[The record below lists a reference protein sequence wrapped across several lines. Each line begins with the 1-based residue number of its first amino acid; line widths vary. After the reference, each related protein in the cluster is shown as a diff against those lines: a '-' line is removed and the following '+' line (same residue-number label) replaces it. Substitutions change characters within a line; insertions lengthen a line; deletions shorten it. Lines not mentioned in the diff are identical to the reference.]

1 MLRELHL
8 TGNPDA
14 DKLLNDDPFALLVG
28 MLLDQQY
35 PMEHAF
41 SGPLKIAN
49 RMDGFDLHKIAAT
62 DLETFVELSVTPPAI
77 HRYGG
82 SMARRVH
89 ALAQEIIEKYDGETA
104 NIWLSGRPKPDGA
117 EVLKRLAGAARI
129 RRAEGEDLPG
139 PARQAAR
146 RGPEG
151 LARGRGQLRRPRL
164 PPLHRRRHRRRLPR
178 RGPLLQEGRK
188 GSREGLIGATVG
200 PGLLQAG
207 RGSQC
212 GMSLVLTRFPAKS
225 AVRTYGCY
233 GRWEERG
240 WISGIWIAGPARCSG
255 KS

>member
-1 MLRELHL
+1 MGGMLRELHL

-62 DLETFVELSVTPPAI
+62 DLETFVELCVTPPAI

-89 ALAQEIIEKYDGETA
+89 ALAQDIIEKYDGDVA

-117 EVLKRLAGAARI
+117 EVLKRLKA
-129 RRAEGEDLPG
+129 LPG
-139 PARQAAR
+139 FGEQKAKIFLALLGKQRGVAPKGWREAAGSYGDR
-146 RGPEG
+146 
-151 LARGRGQLRRPRL
+151 
-164 PPLHRRRHRRRLPR
+164 
-178 RGPLLQEGRK
+178 
-188 GSREGLIGATVG
+188 GSRRSIADVTDAT
-200 PGLLQAG
+200 
-207 RGSQC
+207 
-212 GMSLVLTRFPAKS
+212 SLAEVRSFKKAAK
-225 AVRTYGCY
+225 A
-233 GRWEERG
+233 
-240 WISGIWIAGPARCSG
+240 AA
-255 KS
+255 KA

>member
-1 MLRELHL
+1 MLRELQL

-62 DLETFVELSVTPPAI
+62 DLETFVELCVTPPAI

-117 EVLKRLAGAARI
+117 EVLSRLKA
-129 RRAEGEDLPG
+129 LPG
-139 PARQAAR
+139 FGEQKAKIFLALLGKQRGVAPKGWREAAGHYGDRGSR
-146 RGPEG
+146 RSI
-151 LARGRGQLRRPRL
+151 ADVTDAAS
-164 PPLHRRRHRRRLPR
+164 
-178 RGPLLQEGRK
+178 LQEVRNFK
-188 GSREGLIGATVG
+188 KA
-200 PGLLQAG
+200 
-207 RGSQC
+207 
-212 GMSLVLTRFPAKS
+212 AK
-225 AVRTYGCY
+225 A
-233 GRWEERG
+233 
-240 WISGIWIAGPARCSG
+240 AA
-255 KS
+255 KA

>member
-117 EVLKRLAGAARI
+117 EVLKRL
-129 RRAEGEDLPG
+129 RALPG
-139 PARQAAR
+139 FGEQKAKIFLALLGKQRGVAPKGWREAAGSYGDR
-146 RGPEG
+146 
-151 LARGRGQLRRPRL
+151 
-164 PPLHRRRHRRRLPR
+164 
-178 RGPLLQEGRK
+178 
-188 GSREGLIGATVG
+188 GSRRSIADVTD
-200 PGLLQAG
+200 AA
-207 RGSQC
+207 
-212 GMSLVLTRFPAKS
+212 SLAEVRSFKKAAKA
-225 AVRTYGCY
+225 AVK
-233 GRWEERG
+233 
-240 WISGIWIAGPARCSG
+240 A
-255 KS
+255 